1 MQEMHHSNT
10 PLLRLHGGSFFV
22 FGFCCALAQLK
33 IGTTGI
39 KSTPRF
45 YFLAS
50 GTVEE
55 ARRDARL
62 RPLEYSWPTRLIKNR
77 LPRLV
82 QTFFVGSNC
91 RNCRKCRATRN
102 AKRAQEFPHD
112 NS

>member
-1 MQEMHHSNT
+1 MQEMHRSNT
-10 PLLRLHGGSFFV
+10 PLMRLHGGGFCV
-22 FGFCCALAQLK
+22 FGFCRALAQPK

-55 ARRDARL
+55 ARRDAGL
-62 RPLEYSWPTRLIKNR
+62 RPLKYSWATRLIKSR

-82 QTFFVGSNC
+82 QTFFVGS
-91 RNCRKCRATRN
+91 KCRMTRS
-102 AKRAQEFPHD
+102 AKRAQEFQQD